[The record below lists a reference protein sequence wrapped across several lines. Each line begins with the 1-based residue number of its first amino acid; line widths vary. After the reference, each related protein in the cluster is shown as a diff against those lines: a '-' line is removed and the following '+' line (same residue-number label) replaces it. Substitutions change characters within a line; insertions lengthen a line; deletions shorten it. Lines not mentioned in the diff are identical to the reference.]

1 MSARWWTLVVWALVA
16 GSALFWGLKLV
27 SRPLPV
33 PPQALVAEPGAA
45 LQGDL
50 TRLLG
55 AEAPAPW
62 PKPHRRRPPMRDLR

>member
-33 PPQALVAEPGAA
+33 PPQTLVAEPGAA
-45 LQGDL
+45 LRGDL

-55 AEAPAPW
+55 EAHRHPL
-62 PKPHRRRPPMRDLR
+62 PKPHQ